1 MGEKHS
7 GQYNEYF
14 ESSLTSKIIG
24 AAIAVHRVL
33 GPGLLEAVYQVCLQE
48 ELTANQLPWEAQVN
62 VPVTYR
68 GKRLDTG
75 YRIDLLIDR
84 KVVVEL
90 KAVETVL
97 PVHEAQLITY
107 LKVTGCK
114 VGLLINFN
122 VPLLKRGGIMRRA
135 V

>member
-1 MGEKHS
+1 MGEKQS
-7 GQYNEYF
+7 GQYDEYF
-14 ESSLTSKIIG
+14 ESPLTSKIIG
-24 AAIAVHRVL
+24 AAIAVHRAL
-33 GPGLLEAVYQVCLQE
+33 GPGLLESVYQVCLQE
-48 ELTANQLPWEAQVN
+48 ELSANHLPWEAQVN

-75 YRIDLLIDR
+75 YRIDLLVDR
-84 KVVVEL
+84 KVIVEL
-90 KAVETVL
+90 KEVETVL

-122 VPLLKRGGIMRRA
+122 VPLLKKGGIIRR
-135 V
+135 VV

>member
-1 MGEKHS
+1 MGEEQP
-7 GQYNEYF
+7 GLYDEYF
-14 ESSLTSKIIG
+14 ESPLTSKIIG
-24 AAIAVHRVL
+24 AAITAHRAL

-48 ELTANQLPWEAQVN
+48 ELSVLHIPWEAQVN
-62 VPVTYR
+62 VPVIYR
-68 GKRLDTG
+68 GKQLDTG

-122 VPLLKRGGIMRRA
+122 VPLLKKGGIMRRA